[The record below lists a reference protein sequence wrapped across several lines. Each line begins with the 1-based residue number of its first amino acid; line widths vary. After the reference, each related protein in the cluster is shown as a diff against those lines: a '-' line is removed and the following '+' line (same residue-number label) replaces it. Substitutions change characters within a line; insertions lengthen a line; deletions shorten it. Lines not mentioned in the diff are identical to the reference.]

1 MSGFE
6 HLLIGRVVGRHYRIE
21 EVLGDG
27 GFGVVFRASDLRHGR
42 AEHSVAVKVLK
53 LPVRAPA
60 DEVARLRARFR
71 HEASYAARLPTHPGI
86 VPVYDYGSD
95 ETLNR
100 DYIVM
105 ELLRGEDLRARLS
118 RPDPLPLAQALRILR
133 DAARALSVGHQEGLV
148 HRDVKPGNLFL
159 AEPEDGGAEPTVRVL
174 DFGIAKPLRHDP
186 EHTATHLTLDG
197 RAPLS
202 ARYAAPEQ
210 LAADAKIT
218 CAVDVYALGVVG
230 FEVLTRTRL
239 FTDADQ
245 NRREAGLPVPLP
257 SVRSRNAQVPQEVEE
272 VLVQALADEPA
283 RRFPDAGAF
292 ARALQQACGR
302 RRIALD
308 PAERSGWRTTGEP
321 LRGGADDRTALVE
334 ERTAP
339 GVEERRAEPVPP
351 VAKRR
356 RRMRLPAVRR
366 RTALA
371 AVTAGV
377 LLAGG
382 GAVALELA
390 GGGGAGAATEVREPA
405 LPRRAP
411 AAEARDANREGLRHF
426 QRREYDRALAAFR
439 RAGSLVPAEA
449 EYRNN
454 EGYALLRLGRNDEAA
469 EVLEEVV
476 DRYPDRHVAYANLA
490 DAYLAQ
496 GDTAAA
502 VATLER
508 LLDRDPPG
516 PRRRLAR
523 QVLDRIRPEDGV
535 EADVEPEPMLAV
547 PALATARRDMAIAT
561 DWGAPRG
568 EVVVDT
574 FRADRP

>member
-27 GFGVVFRASDLRHGR
+27 GFGVVFRAADLRHGR
-42 AEHSVAVKVLK
+42 AERAVAVKVLK
-53 LPVRAPA
+53 VPVRAPA

-71 HEASYAARLPTHPGI
+71 REASYAARLPTHPGI
-86 VPVYDYGSD
+86 VPIYDYGTD
-95 ETLNR
+95 EALNR

-118 RPDPLPLAQALRILR
+118 RPDPLPLPQALRILR
-133 DAARALSVGHQEGLV
+133 DAARALCVGHQEGLV

-159 AEPEDGGAEPTVRVL
+159 AEPEDGGSEPEVRVL
-174 DFGIAKPLRHDP
+174 DFGIAKPLAHDP
-186 EHTATHLTLDG
+186 DHTATHLTLDG

-210 LAADAKIT
+210 LAAGDAT
-218 CAVDVYALGVVG
+218 CATDVYALGVVG
-230 FEVLTRTRL
+230 FEMLTRTRL

-257 SVRSRNAQVPQEVEE
+257 SIRARAPEVPQEVEE
-272 VLVQALADEPA
+272 VLFQALADEPA

-308 PAERSGWRTTGEP
+308 PADRSGRRATGEP
-321 LRGGADDRTALVE
+321 ARGGADDRTALVE

-351 VAKRR
+351 LPKRR
-356 RRMRLPAVRR
+356 LRPRLPALRR

-371 AVTAGV
+371 AVAAGV

-382 GAVALELA
+382 GAVAGGLA
-390 GGGGAGAATEVREPA
+390 GGADPVTEVRRPA
-405 LPRRAP
+405 APRRAP
-411 AAEARDANREGLRHF
+411 AALARDANREGLRHF
-426 QRREYDRALAAFR
+426 QRREYGEALAAFR

-454 EGYALLRLGRNDEAA
+454 EGYALFRLGRNDEAVA
-469 EVLEEVV
+469 VLEEVV
-476 DRYPDRHVAYANLA
+476 ERYPDRHVAYANLA
-490 DAYLAQ
+490 DVYLAQ

-502 VATLER
+502 VAALER
-508 LLDRDPPG
+508 LLARDPPR
-516 PRRRLAR
+516 PRARLAQ
-523 QVLDRIRPEDGV
+523 QVLERIRP
-535 EADVEPEPMLAV
+535 ADEEEEVVVEPDPMLAM
-547 PALATARRDMAIAT
+547 PAIA
-561 DWGAPRG
+561 GAHPDLEIAADRG
-568 EVVVDT
+568 DHGDAEVDT
-574 FRADRP
+574 FRSEHP

>member
-53 LPVRAPA
+53 LPVRAPE

-71 HEASYAARLPTHPGI
+71 REASYAARLPTHPGI
-86 VPVYDYGSD
+86 VPIYDYGTD
-95 ETLNR
+95 EALNR

-105 ELLRGEDLRARLS
+105 ELLRGEDLRARLL
-118 RPDPLPLAQALRILR
+118 RPDPLPLPQALRILR
-133 DAARALSVGHQEGLV
+133 DAARALCVGHQGGLV

-159 AEPEDGGAEPTVRVL
+159 AEPEDGGSEPEVRVL
-174 DFGIAKPLRHDP
+174 DFGIAKPLAHDP
-186 EHTATHLTLDG
+186 DHTATHLTLDG

-210 LAADAKIT
+210 LAAGEAT
-218 CAVDVYALGVVG
+218 CATDVYALGVVG
-230 FEVLTRTRL
+230 FEMLTRTRL

-257 SVRSRNAQVPQEVEE
+257 SIRARSPEVPQEVEE
-272 VLVQALADEPA
+272 VLFQALADEPA

-308 PAERSGWRTTGEP
+308 PAERSGWRTTGEAP
-321 LRGGADDRTALVE
+321 RGGADDRTALVE

-351 VAKRR
+351 LRKRR
-356 RRMRLPAVRR
+356 RVRVPALRR

-371 AVTAGV
+371 AVAAGV

-382 GAVALELA
+382 GAVAVELA
-390 GGGGAGAATEVREPA
+390 GGADPVAEAPRPEA
-405 LPRRAP
+405 PRRAP
-411 AAEARDANREGLRHF
+411 AALARDANREGLRHF
-426 QRREYDRALAAFR
+426 QRREYGEALAAFR
-439 RAGSLVPAEA
+439 RAGSLVPGEA

-454 EGYALLRLGRNDEAA
+454 EGYTLFRLGRNDQAVQ
-469 EVLEEVV
+469 VLEEVV
-476 DRYPDRHVAYANLA
+476 ERYPDRHVAYANLA
-490 DAYLAQ
+490 DVYLAQ

-502 VATLER
+502 VAALER
-508 LLDRDPPG
+508 LLERDPP
-516 PRRRLAR
+516 RARARLAQ
-523 QVLDRIRPEDGV
+523 QVLERIRPEDEEVVV
-535 EADVEPEPMLAV
+535 EADPMLAL
-547 PALATARRDMAIAT
+547 PAIA
-561 DWGAPRG
+561 GARPDLEIAADRG
-568 EVVVDT
+568 ETMVVEVDT
-574 FRADRP
+574 FRAVEP

>member
-42 AEHSVAVKVLK
+42 AERSVAVKVLK

-86 VPVYDYGSD
+86 VPVYDYGTD
-95 ETLNR
+95 EGLGR

-118 RPDPLPLAQALRILR
+118 RPDPLPMAQALRFLR

-159 AEPEDGGAEPTVRVL
+159 AEPEDGGAEPEVRVL

-218 CAVDVYALGVVG
+218 CATDVYALGVVG
-230 FEVLTRTRL
+230 FEMLTRTRL

-257 SVRSRNAQVPQEVEE
+257 SVRARNPEVPEEVEE
-272 VLVQALADEPA
+272 VLLRALADEPA

-302 RRIALD
+302 RRLALD
-308 PAERSGWRTTGEP
+308 PAERSGWRATGGEP
-321 LRGGADDRTALVE
+321 ARGAVE
-334 ERTAP
+334 ERTAA
-339 GVEERRAEPVPP
+339 GVEDRRTEPLPPPAKPRRGVRVP
-351 VAKRR
+351 A
-356 RRMRLPAVRR
+356 LRR

-382 GAVALELA
+382 GAVALDLA
-390 GGGGAGAATEVREPA
+390 GGGGGAIVETRQPTA
-405 LPRRAP
+405 PRRAP

-426 QRREYDRALAAFR
+426 QQREYGEALAAFR
-439 RAGSLVPAEA
+439 RASSLVPGEA

-454 EGYALLRLGRNDEAA
+454 EGYALFRLGRRDEAA
-469 EVLEEVV
+469 AVLEEVV
-476 DRYPDRHVAYANLA
+476 ERYPDRHVAYANLA
-490 DAYLAQ
+490 DVYLAR

-523 QVLDRIRPEDGV
+523 QVLERIRPDDEDEDGTG
-535 EADVEPEPMLAV
+535 PEMMLAM
-547 PALATARRDMAIAT
+547 PALAGVRPDMEIAADRD
-561 DWGAPRG
+561 APE
-568 EVVVDT
+568 EVVEVDT
-574 FRADRP
+574 FRAELP

>member
-86 VPVYDYGSD
+86 VPVYDYGTD
-95 ETLNR
+95 EALNR

-210 LAADAKIT
+210 LAATGKIT

-239 FTDADQ
+239 FADADQ

-257 SVRSRNAQVPQEVEE
+257 SIRSRNAQVPQEVEE
-272 VLVQALADEPA
+272 VIFQALADEPG

-321 LRGGADDRTALVE
+321 PRVSVE

-339 GVEERRAEPVPP
+339 GVEERRTEPLPP
-351 VAKRR
+351 APRRR
-356 RRMRLPAVRR
+356 RRMRLPALRR
-366 RTALA
+366 RTAMA

-377 LLAGG
+377 LLAGA
-382 GAVALELA
+382 GAVALELD
-390 GGGGAGAATEVREPA
+390 GGGGAATEVREPA
-405 LPRRAP
+405 APRRAP

-426 QRREYDRALAAFR
+426 QRREYGEALAAFR
-439 RAGSLVPAEA
+439 RAGSLVPGEA

-454 EGYALLRLGRNDEAA
+454 EGYALLRLGRSDEAA
-469 EVLEEVV
+469 KVLEEVV

-490 DAYLAQ
+490 DANLAQ

-523 QVLDRIRPEDGV
+523 QVLERIRLEDG
-535 EADVEPEPMLAV
+535 ADVEPELMLAV
-547 PALATARRDMAIAT
+547 PALATARPDMEIAT

-568 EVVVDT
+568 EVEVDT
-574 FRADRP
+574 FRANLP